1 MIIFETALNT
11 IQHFGG
17 RLIHIVIGM
26 GPFFGTNEIRGI
38 GATGDQES
46 WFRCPFASGGVDRV
60 GHIRP
65 KVDTIIIYG
74 IVMKAHAQ
82 PHARDP
88 ILRLQD
94 VVVKG
99 FVKDGL
105 VFRVHGQL
113 GLDRVERWDG
123 IIFIEAVG
131 IKDGIVPVGVGL

>member
-1 MIIFETALNT
+1 
-11 IQHFGG
+11 
-17 RLIHIVIGM
+17 
-26 GPFFGTNEIRGI
+26 
-38 GATGDQES
+38 
-46 WFRCPFASGGVDRV
+46 
-60 GHIRP
+60 
-65 KVDTIIIYG
+65 
-74 IVMKAHAQ
+74 MKAHAQ